1 MSDEEVL
8 AELDPM
14 PDSSEFFSELMDDAS
29 DKMKWARTCANQ
41 LMEFAQGLENRANL
55 MRGLASSMVLEAQA
69 LADET
74 MDLLTMEFPTGEED
88 E

>member
-14 PDSSEFFSELMDDAS
+14 PTSDSYFTELMDDAS
-29 DKMKWARTCANQ
+29 DKMKWARQCANQ
-41 LMEFAQGLENRANL
+41 LLEFAQGLENRAGI
-55 MRGLASSMVLEAQA
+55 MRGLAATMVLEAQA

-74 MDLLTMEFPTGEED
+74 MDLLTMEFPTED
-88 E
+88 EDE